1 MLALLRFH
9 WAAGARVALRAN
21 AVVLGVIVFVFG
33 SAPDG
38 LATLRGFVL
47 GVVAREHGGA
57 SRGVLAAIAFA
68 FAGTAVPRVLLGASG
83 WMRSLPVDARASW
96 RAAVAALCVAQL
108 AVATFIP
115 ISVSLA
121 VFVYHADL
129 SPAKIVALPVMIVA
143 VAAAALP
150 SRRRHTRLI
159 ATAAIVL
166 SVVGTWLGLV
176 ASVGCLVLADA
187 TGPEIIGRRQGERRR
202 RVFATRDIS
211 ALEFWIRAAWRAM
224 RPQGIAATAAL
235 PAIIASFAFFI
246 TANNPGLAHST
257 AATVVRVCG
266 VISLALFAGALANA
280 LLATRQPWPWA
291 RSLPWSARS
300 RVLGDACALGI
311 PLCALP
317 LALCLV
323 NATQAA
329 VVASLV
335 PLAATS
341 GAAAVRG
348 AGGRQ
353 TGAAGECIAI
363 VLAMGGAV
371 AIWPALFLIAIA
383 ATPLFVWLG
392 VRRDKVSV
400 ATRWIELHHTAAGD
414 PGWLSRT

>member
-1 MLALLRFH
+1 VLALLRFH

-121 VFVYHADL
+121 VVVYHADL

-143 VAAAALP
+143 VAATALP
-150 SRRRHTRLI
+150 SRRRSHAFDRDGRDR
-159 ATAAIVL
+159 AERRRH
-166 SVVGTWLGLV
+166 VVGTRRFRRV
-176 ASVGCLVLADA
+176 S
-187 TGPEIIGRRQGERRR
+187 GPRRRDGPGDYRPAPSERRR

-224 RPQGIAATAAL
+224 RPQGIRRDRRA
-235 PAIIASFAFFI
+235 
-246 TANNPGLAHST
+246 PGHHC
-257 AATVVRVCG
+257 VVRVLHHGEQPRAC
-266 VISLALFAGALANA
+266 ALDRGDRGSRLRRDFAGAV
-280 LLATRQPWPWA
+280 R
-291 RSLPWSARS
+291 RS
-300 RVLGDACALGI
+300 V
-311 PLCALP
+311 
-317 LALCLV
+317 
-323 NATQAA
+323 
-329 VVASLV
+329 
-335 PLAATS
+335 
-341 GAAAVRG
+341 
-348 AGGRQ
+348 
-353 TGAAGECIAI
+353 GECAACDATA
-363 VLAMGGAV
+363 VAMG
-371 AIWPALFLIAIA
+371 AIA
-383 ATPLFVWLG
+383 SVVGTVPRLG
-392 VRRDKVSV
+392 
-400 ATRWIELHHTAAGD
+400 
-414 PGWLSRT
+414 

>member
-1 MLALLRFH
+1 VLALLRFH

-21 AVVLGVIVFVFG
+21 AVVLGIIVFVFG

-47 GVVAREHGGA
+47 GVVARGHGGA
-57 SRGVLAAIAFA
+57 SRGVFAAVAFA
-68 FAGTAVPRVLLGASG
+68 FAGTAAPRVLLGASG

-96 RAAVAALCVAQL
+96 RAAVAALCAAQL
-108 AVATFIP
+108 AVVTFIP
-115 ISVSLA
+115 ISVIA
-121 VFVYHADL
+121 AIVVYHAAV
-129 SPAKIVALPVMIVA
+129 SPAKIAALPVMIAA

-150 SRRRHTRLI
+150 TRRRHTRLI
-159 ATAAIVL
+159 AAAGVLL
-166 SVVGTWLGLV
+166 SVVGTWAALV
-176 ASVGCLVLADA
+176 AAIMCLAVADA
-187 TGPEIIGRRQGERRR
+187 KGPEIVGPRRR
-202 RVFATRDIS
+202 TRARKLSAMRGS
-211 ALEFWIRAAWRAM
+211 ALEIWIRAAWRAM

-235 PAIIASFAFFI
+235 PAVVASFAFFI
-246 TANNPGLAHST
+246 TGNNPGLAPST

-280 LLATRQPWPWA
+280 LLAMRQPWPWA

-317 LALCLV
+317 LALSLV
-323 NATQAA
+323 NATQAV

-335 PLAATS
+335 PLAAAS

-353 TGAAGECIAI
+353 TGAAGECMVI
-363 VLAMGGAV
+363 VLVMGGAI
-371 AIWPALFLIAIA
+371 AIWPMLSLVALA

-392 VRRDKVSV
+392 VRRDRASV
-400 ATRWIELHHTAAGD
+400 ATRWIELHHDAAGD
-414 PGWLSRT
+414 PGWLSRP